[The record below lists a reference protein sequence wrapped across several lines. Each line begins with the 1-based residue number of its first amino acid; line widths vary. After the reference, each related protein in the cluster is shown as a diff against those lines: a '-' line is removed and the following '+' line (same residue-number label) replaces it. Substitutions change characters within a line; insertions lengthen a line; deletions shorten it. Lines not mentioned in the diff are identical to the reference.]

1 MRPSFSLSWW
11 LPRLLLALI
20 LAWVSVLGGLA
31 AVYIQSLLHPTCPA
45 GLPQPPGYQSV
56 ALASPRGFSLA
67 GWYHPPRNGAVIIL
81 LGGHAATR
89 DALLPEAEILAS
101 AGYGILALE
110 QRACA
115 GQTATLGYR
124 EAEDVILGVDYAL
137 SQPGV
142 TWVGALGFSAGG
154 VAVIRAAAADARIR
168 AVVAEGNFANLL
180 EEISP
185 APGGTMAWL
194 EWQLHPLAAAFY
206 TLQTGIWP
214 GLVNPQG
221 NLAHIS
227 PRPVLLIH
235 GELEVARTRG
245 VRQFESAAQ
254 PKTLWVAPGVGHGGY
269 LQAAGYAL
277 KLVGFFDLALK

>member
-11 LPRLLLALI
+11 LPRLLLAFI
-20 LAWVSVLGGLA
+20 LAWVSVLGGFA
-31 AVYIQSLLHPTCPA
+31 AVYVQSLLHPTCPT

-56 ALASPRGFSLA
+56 ALASPRGFSLS
-67 GWYHPPRNGAVIIL
+67 GWYLAPTNGAVIIL
-81 LGGHAATR
+81 LGGHGANR
-89 DALLPEAEILAS
+89 DAMLPEAEMLAS

-115 GQTATLGYR
+115 GQLATLGYR
-124 EAEDVILGVDYAL
+124 EAEDVLLAVDYAL
-137 SQPGV
+137 RQPGV
-142 TWVGALGFSAGG
+142 MWVGALGFSAGG
-154 VAVIRAAAADARIR
+154 VAVIRAAAQDERIR
-168 AVVAEGNFANLL
+168 AVVAEGNYASLL
-180 EEISP
+180 EEMSP
-185 APGGTMAWL
+185 APGGAQAWL

-221 NLAHIS
+221 DLARIS

-235 GELEVARTRG
+235 GQLEVARTRG
-245 VRQFESAAQ
+245 EKQFESATQ

-269 LQAAGYAL
+269 LQAAGYPL
-277 KLVGFFDLALK
+277 TLVGFFDLAR